1 MVIAGLVVVAEEPS
15 LVARQTSSHSFGI
28 WQKLMPKEEAAIRMV
43 ELAEINGGWNRSI
56 DLSNRVKKLASEV
69 LVEIARSQEVT
80 GHSHQIKMKHF
91 LKILGFLV
99 TISAL
104 WIGLLEAAIVPRNYA
119 LLLPVYLIVV
129 LGCYGLLMVGVGL
142 MFFPICPQE
151 SQLLQKDITEAKDFL
166 RNKGLDVHSDQN
178 AVIQ

>member
-56 DLSNRVKKLASEV
+56 DLSNHVKKLASEV
-69 LVEIARSQEVT
+69 LVEIARSQ
-80 GHSHQIKMKHF
+80 
-91 LKILGFLV
+91 
-99 TISAL
+99 
-104 WIGLLEAAIVPRNYA
+104 
-119 LLLPVYLIVV
+119 
-129 LGCYGLLMVGVGL
+129 
-142 MFFPICPQE
+142 
-151 SQLLQKDITEAKDFL
+151 DITEAKDFL